1 MRVETYNIKHHLI
14 SMMKDEDQ
22 KNAKYTKRL
31 DRIVHGCEAD
41 SYSSLNNMEVE
52 PPNWTRP
59 TTTSDYFYIV
69 QPWYI
74 NIKSLI
80 VELLPTSCY
89 LHYLNH
95 CTHRS
100 CNTTGFTPQRSICVQ
115 QSRQRVYIGA
125 FDLDDHR
132 TISPLIWD
140 SRAPLIVSC
149 MYPWTLYYICCII

>member
-1 MRVETYNIKHHLI
+1 MRVETYNIKHYLI

-22 KNAKYTKRL
+22 KDGKYTKRL

-59 TTTSDYFYIV
+59 TTTSDYFYIA
-69 QPWYI
+69 QPWHL

-89 LHYLNH
+89 LRYLNH
-95 CTHRS
+95 YTHPS
-100 CNTTGFTPQRSICVQ
+100 CSTTGFTPQ
-115 QSRQRVYIGA
+115 
-125 FDLDDHR
+125 
-132 TISPLIWD
+132 
-140 SRAPLIVSC
+140 
-149 MYPWTLYYICCII
+149 